1 MKTSLKLLLLAGITS
16 NILSA
21 SPCNFG
27 NKSYDDF
34 ITYEELK
41 ECIEYNQQKLLAH
54 GFSNYKFDY
63 KMHNGKVTE
72 LHLVNLCPEECSGK
86 CADDR
91 SVNDAGYSSYEYR
104 GASVNNEPGIFE
116 KAKEAASNAVEAVG
130 NKAHDLKESAKQ
142 TLSNVVE
149 KVEDKAEDMKN
160 ATARKYEDAKGH
172 VDAIIHPT
180 APRIVTTTPAGEK
193 EVYDYKKEEIE
204 THTDKV
210 NPFTGTHTVTDE
222 HKKNVDEYKR
232 TTN

>member
-86 CADDR
+86 CEDVR
-91 SVNDAGYSSYEYR
+91 SVNNDAGYSSYRDYR
-104 GASVNNEPGIFE
+104 KTSVNNEPSIIE
-116 KAKEAASNAVEAVG
+116 EAADKLADVKDAVSHAADVVKDAVLH
-130 NKAHDLKESAKQ
+130 AA
-142 TLSNVVE
+142 
-149 KVEDKAEDMKN
+149 
-160 ATARKYEDAKGH
+160 ARKYEDAKGH